1 MNADLWDL
9 EDVGA
14 GARQELLRSDAA
26 AEPEQYNEKCGVI
39 GIFNVEQAAHATYYG
54 LVGLQHRGQEGAGM
68 VTGNVG
74 SGSTGEDFD
83 SHKGMGLVHN
93 VFTKEDLDNLAGNCA
108 IGHTRY
114 STSGGKKAIAG
125 YQPFSVKYSLGNL
138 ALAHNGNLSNQAELR
153 QFFEQHGVLMQTNVD
168 SELFLHLISHSK
180 RRSQIDQIFDAMTQ
194 AEGAFSCVVLT
205 DDCMVAVR
213 DPNGFRPLVIGRMQG
228 RGPNG
233 SDGFCI
239 ASETCALD
247 MCKAEYVR
255 DVEPGEM
262 VLISMKTVETGTFG
276 TLQLPSKFGVSQCIF
291 EYVYFAR
298 PDSIVF
304 GDHVTKVR
312 RDHGRQLA
320 REHPVPQVPAGDPVP
335 VVVPVPDSAAHA
347 TIGYVEEN
355 IRLGRPCIQD
365 LGFFRN
371 PYVGRSFIA
380 PSQEHRDLKVRC
392 KFNPMK
398 AVVNDRIVILV
409 DDSIV
414 RGTTAKQLIALMKS
428 AGAKEVHFRVA
439 SPPVTDP
446 CFFGMDFPSRE
457 ELFFNDHKGDISS
470 MAQWLGVTS
479 IGYLSA
485 EGLVSSTLGV
495 QPGEEEGR
503 AGNNSGFCRACFTG
517 DYPVPVTGAPS
528 RTRGMT
534 REDTFDKAI
543 WR

>member
-1 MNADLWDL
+1 VIRGLTGDGAHGEQGLVQHCAAD
-9 EDVGA
+9 
-14 GARQELLRSDAA
+14 SDT
-26 AEPEQYNEKCGVI
+26 YNEKCGVL
-39 GIFNVEQAAHATYYG
+39 GMFNVEQVCWRYPARSEPSMLACVPHAVLVFPVEFVGVLGAGAECLCTLRIDSRHNALRSKLAPPALQDSAAACARASLGSGQAANASYYG

-68 VTGNVG
+68 VVADLPLDG
-74 SGSTGEDFD
+74 SVRPSDFE

-93 VFTKEDLDNLAGNCA
+93 VFSKEDLEALPGNCS

-125 YQPFSVKYSLGNL
+125 YQPFSVKYALGNL
-138 ALAHNGNLSNQAELR
+138 ALAHNGNLSNYHELR
-153 QFFEQHGVLMQTNVD
+153 SFFEQHGVLMQSNVD

-205 DDCMVAVR
+205 DECLVAVR
-213 DPNGFRPLVIGRMQG
+213 DPNGFRPLVIGRMRN
-228 RGPNG
+228 RGVNG
-233 SDGFCI
+233 TDGFCV

-247 MCKAEYVR
+247 MCKADYVR

-276 TLQLPSKFGVSQCIF
+276 TLKLPSKFGVSQCIF

-320 REHPVPQVPAGDPVP
+320 REHPVPTVAEGEPIP

-355 IRLGRPCIQD
+355 IRIGRPCIQD

-380 PSQEHRDLKVRC
+380 PSQV
-392 KFNPMK
+392 
-398 AVVNDRIVILV
+398 
-409 DDSIV
+409 
-414 RGTTAKQLIALMKS
+414 
-428 AGAKEVHFRVA
+428 
-439 SPPVTDP
+439 
-446 CFFGMDFPSRE
+446 
-457 ELFFNDHKGDISS
+457 
-470 MAQWLGVTS
+470 
-479 IGYLSA
+479 
-485 EGLVSSTLGV
+485 
-495 QPGEEEGR
+495 
-503 AGNNSGFCRACFTG
+503 
-517 DYPVPVTGAPS
+517 
-528 RTRGMT
+528 
-534 REDTFDKAI
+534 
-543 WR
+543 

>member
-1 MNADLWDL
+1 
-9 EDVGA
+9 
-14 GARQELLRSDAA
+14 
-26 AEPEQYNEKCGVI
+26 
-39 GIFNVEQAAHATYYG
+39 
-54 LVGLQHRGQEGAGM
+54 
-68 VTGNVG
+68 
-74 SGSTGEDFD
+74 
-83 SHKGMGLVHN
+83 
-93 VFTKEDLDNLAGNCA
+93 
-108 IGHTRY
+108 
-114 STSGGKKAIAG
+114 
-125 YQPFSVKYSLGNL
+125 
-138 ALAHNGNLSNQAELR
+138 
-153 QFFEQHGVLMQTNVD
+153 
-168 SELFLHLISHSK
+168 
-180 RRSQIDQIFDAMTQ
+180 
-194 AEGAFSCVVLT
+194 
-205 DDCMVAVR
+205 
-213 DPNGFRPLVIGRMQG
+213 VIGRMQG